1 MLRIRKLVLAIA
13 AASALSSGMAHALG
27 LGELTL
33 KSAQNQPLNAE
44 IELLDV
50 RDLSTADVKPSL
62 APAEEFAKAGVERQP
77 FLNDLTFT
85 PVINPAGKSVLKI
98 TSSQPL
104 PEPMVKFLV
113 QVMWPQ
119 GRLLRDYSVLLDAS
133 KFSPETAQAA
143 SGVTPAVS
151 APANYTTVRR
161 DTLWEIASRSRQGGS
176 VQQAMLAIQALN
188 PDAFINGNIN
198 QLKTGQVLRMPD
210 QQQIQS
216 IPQAQAVKEVNEQYA
231 AWRQGRRLG
240 PQARQLD
247 ATRRDSARP
256 APSRI
261 DQQDNLK
268 LVAPGGKG
276 AGSEKALSDKLAAT
290 QENLDTSRRE
300 GDELKSR
307 VADLQSQLDKLQRL
321 IDLKN
326 DQLAR
331 LEAQSAAPAA
341 PVAPAVATAPVIDAQ
356 LQANPAPGAEP
367 VVTPPPA
374 AVDTAPEQDAAPA
387 DNAAT
392 PAAEEGSTGLDGIL
406 GNPLLLALI
415 AGSALLVL
423 LLLLLLLARKRKA
436 QQEAEKHL
444 RMARA
449 LAEESELG
457 PDLDLPQSSFDGL
470 DVVPPSVTLAPAV
483 VAASAAAATAAEQV
497 SEPRVAEP
505 EPQPKVDPFMAEI
518 DDCIAHGRLM
528 QASNLLEPAVEKF
541 PQRSDLRLKLMEVY
555 ARQGDRSGFV
565 MQERQL
571 QANPQNLAEVE
582 ALKSRFPS
590 MLAVAAAAAA
600 GGAVVASGL
609 DEKFVEELM
618 SEEPKPESDDLPADD
633 ELDSAFDLSL
643 DDLDGLDL
651 EAPADQAA
659 VEASVQPQAAAEP
672 PSLDDLDFDTLLQDN
687 PEAPQAEPPQL
698 EADTSA
704 FADLDFDNL
713 LEEQAAAVAGEPA
726 VQVEPEPPVVDDLDF
741 DGLLAEHTAA
751 QVAEPEPQVESEPES
766 APELN
771 TAAFADDLDFDSL
784 LQEHT
789 AAQAA
794 EPEPQIE
801 AEPEPEPELNTA
813 AFADDLD
820 FDSLLQEHTAA
831 QAIEPEAPAEPAAS
845 TDDVDFDA
853 LFQDYAATEPEAAP
867 EPKLEAEAEPELSA
881 AADDLADFDL
891 SIPDETPE
899 VATENRP
906 PLDIEAELAAFDNDL
921 GLEADLPPLE
931 LPDDFDLSLP
941 GEDDAASKN
950 FAAELDNVNAELDKL
965 SASLETPSLEP
976 HFTAEDAAALPDD
989 DDFDYLSGTDE
1000 VATKLDLARAYID
1013 MGDHDGARDI
1023 LDEVNKEGDQAQRR
1037 EANELR
1043 SKLS

>member
-33 KSAQNQPLNAE
+33 KSAQNQPLDAE

-50 RDLSTADVKPSL
+50 RDLTAADVKPSL
-62 APAEEFAKAGVERQP
+62 APADEFSKAGVDRQP

-85 PVINPAGKSVLKI
+85 PVINPAGKSVLKV

-113 QVMWPQ
+113 QVLWPQ
-119 GRLLRDYSVLLDAS
+119 GRLLRDYSVLIDPS
-133 KFSPETAQAA
+133 KFSPEAAQAA
-143 SGVTPAVS
+143 GVTPASS
-151 APANYTTVRR
+151 APGNYTTVRR

-176 VQQAMLAIQALN
+176 VYQTMLAIQALN

-216 IPQAQAVKEVNEQYA
+216 IPQAQAVKEVSDQYA

-247 ATRRDSARP
+247 ATRRSTAQPSP
-256 APSRI
+256 ANVT
-261 DQQDNLK
+261 QQDNLK

-276 AGSEKALSDKLAAT
+276 AGSDKALSDKLAMT
-290 QENLDTSRRE
+290 QENLDASRRE

-307 VADLQSQLDKLQRL
+307 MTDLQSQLDKLQRL

-331 LEAQSAAPAA
+331 LEAQSGIPAPAA
-341 PVAPAVATAPVIDAQ
+341 TEAPVATAPVIDAQ
-356 LQANPAPGAEP
+356 LQPAPAAEP
-367 VVTPPPA
+367 VVTPAPA
-374 AVDTAPEQDAAPA
+374 AVDTAPQDTPPVADDAAAAPEESP
-387 DNAAT
+387 NA
-392 PAAEEGSTGLDGIL
+392 LDGIL
-406 GNPLLLALI
+406 GNPTLLMLI
-415 AGSALLVL
+415 AGSTLLALALLLWL
-423 LLLLLLLARKRKA
+423 LMRKRKA

-449 LAEESELG
+449 LAEETELG
-457 PDLDLPQSSFDGL
+457 PDLDLPPSSFEGL
-470 DVVPPSVTLAPAV
+470 DMVPPSVKLAPAV
-483 VAASAAAATAAEQV
+483 VAASAAEATPAEQV
-497 SEPRVAEP
+497 GEPRLVPAAP
-505 EPQPKVDPFMAEI
+505 PAPKADPFMAEI

-528 QASNLLEPAVEKF
+528 QASNLLEPAVEKA

-555 ARQGDRSGFV
+555 ARQGDRDGFV
-565 MQERQL
+565 SQERKL
-571 QANPQNLAEVE
+571 QANPQNLADVE
-582 ALKSRFPS
+582 SLKSRFPT
-590 MLAVAAAAAA
+590 MVAIAAAGAAAAT
-600 GGAVVASGL
+600 AV
-609 DEKFVEELM
+609 DEAFIQDLM
-618 SEEPKPESDDLPADD
+618 SDEPQAETDLPVED

-659 VEASVQPQAAAEP
+659 VQASAAAAQE
-672 PSLDDLDFDTLLQDN
+672 PSLDDLDFDTLLQE
-687 PEAPQAEPPQL
+687 PAEAPVEPAPAPQAEAAP
-698 EADTSA
+698 
-704 FADLDFDNL
+704 DL
-713 LEEQAAAVAGEPA
+713 
-726 VQVEPEPPVVDDLDF
+726 DDLDF
-741 DGLLAEHTAA
+741 DSLLQEHTAA
-751 QVAEPEPQVESEPES
+751 QAEPQPEPQA
-766 APELN
+766 APEP
-771 TAAFADDLDFDSL
+771 AVADDLDFDSL

-789 AAQAA
+789 AAQAGSEPEVAAEDVPVLDDLDFDSLLQEHTAAQA
-794 EPEPQIE
+794 EPEPAPE
-801 AEPEPEPELNTA
+801 APA
-813 AFADDLD
+813 VADDLD

-831 QAIEPEAPAEPAAS
+831 QAEPQPEPPAAPES
-845 TDDVDFDA
+845 FSALDDMDFDA
-853 LFQDYAATEPEAAP
+853 LFEEPAKPEVAAT
-867 EPKLEAEAEPELSA
+867 
-881 AADDLADFDL
+881 DDLADFDL
-891 SIPDETPE
+891 SVADDTPQ
-899 VATENRP
+899 VPTENRP

-921 GLEADLPPLE
+921 GLEADLPDLE

-941 GEDDAASKN
+941 GESDAASKN
-950 FAAELDNVNAELDKL
+950 FAAELDDVNAELDKL
-965 SASLETPSLEP
+965 SQSLEQPSLEP
-976 HFTAEDAAALPDD
+976 HFTAEDAAALPDEGE
-989 DDFDYLSGTDE
+989 FDYLSGTDE

-1023 LDEVNKEGDQAQRR
+1023 LDEVYKEGDKEQRR

-1043 SKLS
+1043 SKLV